1 MKVRLPGPMNIVLPQ
16 PLSGSR
22 LVSAGSLAGRVST
35 ETQLTGTTYDGV
47 DFAGQFRW
55 AWSGCR
61 PVAKKTT
68 PQSERMGQTAC
79 SPHFPTQT
87 RFLIIWSRCLTTQTK
102 SWQVCI
108 RELACWVMPHYASIQ
123 WGKSS
128 IPQFYTADVWIMAS
142 NVMCMSR
149 Y

>member
-61 PVAKKTT
+61 PVAKE
-68 PQSERMGQTAC
+68 QRR
-79 SPHFPTQT
+79 SPRGWDKLHVPLIFPLKHV
-87 RFLIIWSRCLTTQTK
+87 FLSFG
-102 SWQVCI
+102 
-108 RELACWVMPHYASIQ
+108 LAS
-123 WGKSS
+123 
-128 IPQFYTADVWIMAS
+128 
-142 NVMCMSR
+142 
-149 Y
+149 